1 MRASPEIETLCV
13 GFVEW
18 SFSADI
24 SYVSTFPT
32 AGYTRLHMLHMDI
45 QRAIANVYQCSE
57 LCLKAKS

>member
-18 SFSADI
+18 S
-24 SYVSTFPT
+24 FPT